1 MVAVHILSV
10 IVAALVIFLIL
21 SPTMPA
27 AFRLYD
33 HQETWKVVLMAIAF
47 LTYALFLLCASRAAN
62 FRKKLAYFVIGP
74 TVFMFCAQ
82 FVMPNQLKNGKAPG
96 EFLRHNWHR
105 VCPDTTLVS
114 DNYLAS
120 AVCWCYR
127 RSDVFILGR
136 SGELTYGLGC
146 DDSKQR
152 LLGIGFWSMG

>member
-1 MVAVHILSV
+1 MLKYFAAGKKKAFMVAVHILSV

-21 SPTMPA
+21 SPTMLA
-27 AFRLYD
+27 GFRLYD

-47 LTYALFLLCASRAAN
+47 LTLFLLCASRAAN

-120 AVCWCYR
+120 A
-127 RSDVFILGR
+127 
-136 SGELTYGLGC
+136 EL
-146 DDSKQR
+146 
-152 LLGIGFWSMG
+152 F